1 MIFREKA
8 TTRIDD
14 FGADGYMLLPALLKV
29 LENAADH
36 HSAAVADESVE
47 DSMHGVAWILAEW
60 RVELIKPPTFNDEIR
75 VETWISDGAAAAY
88 SNREFLVLDKDGT
101 ALVKASAKLTL
112 FDLCENRIIRTD
124 RSVLEKYLPE
134 GKTVFSEKPRRL
146 VPAKSFYGET
156 TFSLRRSDID
166 YNGHV
171 HNTNYLCF
179 AQEVLSESA
188 AQSTAIASFRISY
201 KRPLRF
207 GDCVVIKSAEEDG
220 VVNICIFGNE
230 ELCAVVEIVQK
241 SI

>member
-36 HSAAVADESVE
+36 HSASVADESVE

-75 VETWISDGAAAAY
+75 VET
-88 SNREFLVLDKDGT
+88 
-101 ALVKASAKLTL
+101 
-112 FDLCENRIIRTD
+112 C
-124 RSVLEKYLPE
+124 
-134 GKTVFSEKPRRL
+134 FS
-146 VPAKSFYGET
+146 GET
-156 TFSLRRSDID
+156 TFSLRRSEID

-207 GDCVVIKSAEEDG
+207 GDCVVIKSAEEGG

>member
-1 MIFREKA
+1 
-8 TTRIDD
+8 
-14 FGADGYMLLPALLKV
+14 
-29 LENAADH
+29 
-36 HSAAVADESVE
+36 
-47 DSMHGVAWILAEW
+47 MHGVAWILAEW

-88 SNREFLVLDKDGT
+88 SNREFLVLDKDGA

-134 GKTVFSEKPRRL
+134 GKSFS
-146 VPAKSFYGET
+146 GET

-179 AQEVLSESA
+179 AQEVLPESA

-207 GDCVVIKSAEEDG
+207 GDCVVIKSAEEGG